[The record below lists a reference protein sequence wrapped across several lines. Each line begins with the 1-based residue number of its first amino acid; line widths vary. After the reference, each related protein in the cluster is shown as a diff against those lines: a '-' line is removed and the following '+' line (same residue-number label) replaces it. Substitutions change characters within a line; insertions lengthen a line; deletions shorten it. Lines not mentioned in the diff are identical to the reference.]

1 MATTLVLVVG
11 VTLFMSA
18 LCSLLEATLFSTRVA
33 SLEAAKSDGH
43 HLVAAGHMLDLKRD
57 VSKPTSA
64 ILILNTIAN
73 TAGATVAG
81 MLAAQ
86 VWGGSAVPLF
96 SAVLTAA
103 ILFLSEILPKTFGVM
118 HWRGIWPFVALP
130 LKGLVTAL
138 RPLIWVTEHFSS
150 LIVARGRKTPVTTE
164 AEIVAMIQ
172 MGAGA
177 GQLTRTE
184 TELLTSVFHFDE
196 LFCSDVMIPWTN
208 VVRLDASWSRER
220 CVEVIREAGHSRYPV
235 TDGAGEVLG
244 VLRVADLMMAG
255 PDVSPVDVLRSVMKV
270 PESLSV
276 PALLRD
282 MQAERL
288 PVAIVVDEYGN
299 TTGFLTVVDLIE
311 EIVGVLGDEK
321 DSGRAG
327 ARAGG
332 RRRLSGFRG
341 PADIAGPTGHR
352 YRAAGAAERSYDVR
366 MACSVSRASSPGWR
380 RGGGDRRDHQGG
392 ECCQPPCG
400 PHPCGPRRSGD
411 SPDEQSDGPV

>member
-33 SLEAAKSDGH
+33 SLEAARSDGH

-118 HWRGIWPFVALP
+118 HWRGIWPYVALP

-177 GQLTRTE
+177 GQLTNTE
-184 TELLTSVFHFDE
+184 TELLTAVFHFDE

-235 TDGAGEVLG
+235 TDGAGDVLG

-255 PDVSPVDVLRSVMKV
+255 PDVRPVDVLRSVMKV

-282 MQAERL
+282 MQTERL
-288 PVAIVVDEYGN
+288 PIAIVVDEYGN
-299 TTGFLTVVDLIE
+299 TTGFVTAVDLIE

-321 DSGRAG
+321 TPGEPELEREEAGDYLISGVLPTSRVERDIGIELPERPNARTISGWLAAYLGRLPRVGDEVAVTGGTIKVENVVSHRA
-327 ARAGG
+327 
-332 RRRLSGFRG
+332 
-341 PADIAGPTGHR
+341 
-352 YRAAGAAERSYDVR
+352 
-366 MACSVSRASSPGWR
+366 
-380 RGGGDRRDHQGG
+380 DRIRVVVDD
-392 ECCQPPCG
+392 P
-400 PHPCGPRRSGD
+400 D
-411 SPDEQSDGPV
+411 SPDEPADISG